1 MYLVS
6 LLSSR
11 KARVTVNTLIGDWIE
26 SEYGTSAG
34 TILGA
39 LLFIAYVQDMPICIQ
54 PKFAD
59 DLVGFTS
66 AKDVAT
72 VEESLLCILNELSAW
87 SVEWDMQL
95 NITKTK
101 VMLFGKQHGKVNLVS
116 HGTAIEQVN
125 CIKYLCTWLDSHV
138 SFMQQAEYAASKA
151 TKAAWKINRLI
162 DGRKGLTPKTGIALY
177 KCLIRPCCEFSI
189 ATWATMPEKG
199 TKLLEQVQ
207 GQCLRAIF
215 GAKAHAAADA
225 IDMIANVTPVTL
237 RIQQLCTLEYVII
250 MTKPQHSLQ
259 SMLHDATLLSTP
271 DSLVN

>member
-1 MYLVS
+1 MKLLYKLRSNYSISGSLFLYLVS

-95 NITKTK
+95 NITKT
-101 VMLFGKQHGKVNLVS
+101 Q
-116 HGTAIEQVN
+116 
-125 CIKYLCTWLDSHV
+125 
-138 SFMQQAEYAASKA
+138 
-151 TKAAWKINRLI
+151 R
-162 DGRKGLTPKTGIALY
+162 PKS
-177 KCLIRPCCEFSI
+177 CFSENS
-189 ATWATMPEKG
+189 MEK
-199 TKLLEQVQ
+199 
-207 GQCLRAIF
+207 
-215 GAKAHAAADA
+215 
-225 IDMIANVTPVTL
+225 
-237 RIQQLCTLEYVII
+237 
-250 MTKPQHSLQ
+250 
-259 SMLHDATLLSTP
+259 
-271 DSLVN
+271 